1 MIILTMSKILAIYW
15 EFCTKPEVLRLAL
28 SAPVPPNEYKYYT
41 LMRESNRNL
50 DIPPPG
56 HTPGNLDFDVLVR
69 SNSLH
74 IFVIPVQIHH
84 VLWKIGVQ
92 IPHPMYE
99 LEATAF
105 RNFGI
110 TKFFFPSE
118 TLFNRSEPFSF
129 SQPRIKL
136 ISSHLNSPSSLAPF
150 WIQHTCL
157 KEKFKFPTP

>member
-1 MIILTMSKILAIYW
+1 MDRYSIYNLGKTPKEKHNGVTAVRVSAENGMLYILISMI
-15 EFCTKPEVLRLAL
+15 R
-28 SAPVPPNEYKYYT
+28 KYVII
-41 LMRESNRNL
+41 MRESNRNI

-84 VLWKIGVQ
+84 VLRKIGVQ

-105 RNFGI
+105 HNFGI
-110 TKFFFPSE
+110 T
-118 TLFNRSEPFSF
+118 NFSF
-129 SQPRIKL
+129 VQKL
-136 ISSHLNSPSSLAPF
+136 SSIVQSRFLVANQGQS
-150 WIQHTCL
+150 
-157 KEKFKFPTP
+157 

>member
-1 MIILTMSKILAIYW
+1 M
-15 EFCTKPEVLRLAL
+15 CVPVLVL
-28 SAPVPPNEYKYYT
+28 

-74 IFVIPVQIHH
+74 IFVIPVQMHH
-84 VLWKIGVQ
+84 VLRKIGVQ

-118 TLFNRSEPFSF
+118 TLINRSEPFSC
-129 SQPRIKL
+129 SQPRTKL